1 MSFRKFR
8 PEPKPSAH
16 TSLSSICTIRKYR
29 SLLYKSPEDYIRV
42 TQETGKELRTLENV
56 RGKSLIVT
64 VEGLNQADVSNVC
77 LILKC

>member
-1 MSFRKFR
+1 M
-8 PEPKPSAH
+8 
-16 TSLSSICTIRKYR
+16 
-29 SLLYKSPEDYIRV
+29 RV